1 MFTDPEVQIPAC
13 RTVGLKIASARERQ
27 SRPGRRSE
35 VRGASYQPRNIG
47 SNAVQNFGGRVAPG
61 NSLGIGWKD
70 GNVFRPIRGQLSLL
84 NLVELCREFRIFLP
98 ILLEFFLP
106 LLARFAAS
114 SPNTG
119 FEVLIHSVR
128 YEKLG
133 VWRPAISLLRELDL
147 FFAEWLAM
155 NRIGVLAMR
164 RAISDMAVNNDKRRP
179 ARRARGIPQ
188 RVLNP
193 VEIVGIAYASHVPSV
208 SQKPP
213 RHVFG
218 ERDIGLA
225 FDGDVVVV
233 VDPAEVVELQVSC
246 N

>member
-13 RTVGLKIASARERQ
+13 RTVGLKIAGARERQ
-27 SRPGRRSE
+27 SRPGRRSK
-35 VRGASYQPRNIG
+35 VCGTSYQPRNIG
-47 SNAVQNFGGRVAPG
+47 SNAVQNFGGRVAPR
-61 NSLGIGWKD
+61 NSLGVGRKD

-84 NLVELCREFRIFLP
+84 NLVELGCKFGVFCTVR
-98 ILLEFFLP
+98 LEFFLP

-114 SPNTG
+114 APNAR
-119 FEVLIHSVR
+119 FEMLIHSVG

-133 VWRPAISLLRELDL
+133 VWRPAISLLGELDL
-147 FFAEWLAM
+147 FFTERLPV
-155 NRIGVLAMR
+155 NRAAVLTMR
-164 RAISDMAVNNDKRRP
+164 RTIADMAVNDDERRP
-179 ARRARGIPQ
+179 ARRAHGIPQ

-193 VEIVGIAYASHVPSV
+193 VEIVGIPYASHVPSV